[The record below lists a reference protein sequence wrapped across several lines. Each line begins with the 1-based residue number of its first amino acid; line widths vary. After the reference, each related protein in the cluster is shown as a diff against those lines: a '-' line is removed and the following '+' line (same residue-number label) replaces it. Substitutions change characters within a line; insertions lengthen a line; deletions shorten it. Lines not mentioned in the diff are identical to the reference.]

1 MKFTNEERAVKELHC
16 YMYCLDKHVRE
27 FEKENFIAAAV
38 YLENAARSL
47 KALEELRAKDETNI
61 TITLFVNGRG
71 NDGNY

>member
-1 MKFTNEERAVKELHC
+1 MRFENEEKAIKELHC
-16 YMYCLDKHVRE
+16 YMYCLYE
-27 FEKENFIAAAV
+27 SLENFKNKNYGHAAV

-71 NDGNY
+71 NDGHN